1 MTKSARL
8 SDLEQ
13 MNLACTQCELR
24 TGYNAFLFG
33 EGNADSPIVFVT
45 DKPFTQASTEL
56 LHQMLEEAGFGI
68 QDVYITNIVKCCPS
82 RKPTLSQIERC
93 LPWLRKQ
100 YSILKPSFM
109 VLLGLSAAQAILDK
123 DIKLKLCRGKW
134 VKRGNTMMMPI
145 YHPEAVV
152 RNPLRREIFVDDL
165 RWVKEACKAVSSGSE
180 TVAG

>member
-8 SDLEQ
+8 SDLEH

-24 TGYNAFLFG
+24 TGWGGVVFG
-33 EGNADSPIVFVT
+33 EGNADTSVVFVT
-45 DKPFTQASTEL
+45 DKPFTQRTGEV
-56 LHQMLEEAGFGI
+56 LHQMMEEAGFRTG
-68 QDVYITNIVKCCPS
+68 DVYITTIVKCCPS
-82 RKPTLSQIERC
+82 RKPTLSQIQTC

-123 DIKLKLCRGKW
+123 DIKMKQCRGQW
-134 VKRGNTMMMPI
+134 FKRGNTMMMPI

-165 RWVKEACKAVSSGSE
+165 RWVKEACKAVSSE